1 MDNFIDK
8 FAQRKNAQEMIRAN
22 AMAEAEEK
30 EKVTAKLA
38 EYELA
43 IQEMRRCN
51 LQNLENSQKVRE
63 LIEAGLHKIE
73 EVQKNDAENN
83 RRADRSSEEVKI
95 LLEGMKSQMAE
106 LLEKQQ
112 GQTAG
117 ILEKQQS
124 QVAELLKEQN
134 ALLERQNTETKELM
148 DAQKK
153 TWEELLHETENF
165 THKESVKVYRNVQ
178 AVIEG
183 ALPKQTEEIRETVK
197 TLAGK
202 EKPSRVLI
210 TVWALTFLA
219 AAANVVIEVLKV
231 LVYI

>member
-30 EKVTAKLA
+30 EKLTAKLA

-51 LQNLENSQKVRE
+51 LQNLENSEKVKE
-63 LIEAGLHKIE
+63 LLAASLNKIE
-73 EVQKNDAENN
+73 EVQKKDEESSE
-83 RRADRSSEEVKI
+83 RADRSIEEVRI
-95 LLEGMKSQMAE
+95 LLEGVKSQVAE

-112 GQTAG
+112 NQTAG
-117 ILEKQQS
+117 ILEKQQNRMVE
-124 QVAELLKEQN
+124 QLKEQS

-153 TWEELLHETENF
+153 TWEELLHDTENF

-183 ALPKQTEEIRETVK
+183 ALPKQTEEIMKAVGN
-197 TLAGK
+197 LAEK
-202 EKPSRVLI
+202 EKTSKGVVAI
-210 TVWALTFLA
+210 WILTFLA
-219 AAANVVIEVLKV
+219 AVANVAIEVLRI
-231 LVYI
+231 LGYL